1 MKIIIADEQPL
12 FRDALIR
19 VLSQQTSEP
28 EITEVD
34 NFSCLENQLQQ
45 NPDIDYV
52 FMDVHITGNSG
63 LSGLATLRLSYP
75 NLNIVIVSASESP
88 MIVYR
93 AIKLG
98 AAGFVPKSGTAEIF
112 ADAISAIFTG
122 HVWLPVQLTN
132 PLENESLSTRREDS
146 ECLSEKIASLSP
158 RQFKVLSMLSD
169 GKLNKQIAYTLD
181 IQEATIKHHVSLIL
195 QKLNVVNRTGAAN
208 LFNRLK
214 VEKRIKSRKE
224 TPI

>member
-19 VLSQQTSEP
+19 LLSQQISDA
-28 EITEVD
+28 EIIEVD
-34 NFSCLENQLQQ
+34 NFADLEQRLQQ
-45 NPDIDYV
+45 HSNIDLV
-52 FMDVHITGNSG
+52 FMDVHISGNSG
-63 LSGLATLRLSYP
+63 LSGLTTLRHTHPS
-75 NLNIVIVSASESP
+75 LNIVIVSASESP

-98 AAGFVPKSGTAEIF
+98 AAGFIPKSCKAEVF
-112 ADAISAIFTG
+112 VDAIGKIIIG
-122 HVWLPVQLTN
+122 HVWLPEQLNN
-132 PLENESLSTRREDS
+132 PLENMPPTNHCRDS

-169 GKLNKQIAYTLD
+169 GKLNKQIAYTLE
-181 IQEATIKHHVSLIL
+181 IQEATIKHHVSSIL

-208 LFNRLK
+208 MFNRLK
-214 VEKRIKSRKE
+214 VEKRIMSRQE
-224 TPI
+224 TQV

>member
-12 FRDALIR
+12 FRDALTR
-19 VLSQQTSEP
+19 VLLQQTSEP
-28 EITEVD
+28 EIIEVD
-34 NFSCLENQLQQ
+34 NFTCLEHQLQL

-52 FMDVHITGNSG
+52 FMDVHISGNSG
-63 LSGLATLRLSYP
+63 LSGLAKLRLSYSH
-75 NLNIVIVSASESP
+75 LNIVIVTASESP

-93 AIKLG
+93 AVKLG
-98 AAGFVPKSGTAEIF
+98 AAGFVPKSNSAEIF
-112 ADAISAIFTG
+112 AQAISAIFTG
-122 HVWLPVQLTN
+122 HVWLPDQLKN
-132 PLENESLSTRREDS
+132 PLDNKLLRTRPEDS
-146 ECLSEKIASLSP
+146 ECISEKIASLSP

-208 LFNRLK
+208 MFNRLK
-214 VEKRIKSRKE
+214 VEKRIKARRE
-224 TPI
+224 TPV